1 MIRIRRVYDK
11 PARSDGYR
19 ILIDR
24 LWPRGIK
31 KSELSFEA
39 WEKCLAPSSPLRLAF
54 GHNPD
59 LWPRFRSD
67 YSKELQSG
75 AAGEKIRSLA
85 ELARKRNVT
94 LLYSARDEEHNNA
107 VVVQGLIQKELNRNK
122 ARSTTPARRGRGSR

>member
-11 PARSDGYR
+11 PAKSDGYR

-31 KSELSFEA
+31 KSELTFEA
-39 WEKCLAPSSPLRLAF
+39 WEKDLAPSSPLRRAF
-54 GHNPD
+54 GHNPEH
-59 LWPRFRSD
+59 WARFRSD
-67 YSKELQSG
+67 YRKELQSG
-75 AAGEKIRSLA
+75 AAREKIRSIA

-107 VVVQGLIQKELNRNK
+107 VVVQGLIQKELAK
-122 ARSTTPARRGRGSR
+122 L